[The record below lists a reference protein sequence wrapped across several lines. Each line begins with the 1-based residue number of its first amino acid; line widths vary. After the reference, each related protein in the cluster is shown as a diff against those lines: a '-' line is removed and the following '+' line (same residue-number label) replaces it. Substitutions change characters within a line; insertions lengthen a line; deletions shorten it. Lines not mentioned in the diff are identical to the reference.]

1 MAKLGKLPIVPIR
14 ILDERR
20 PVQEIP
26 TGFEEIRCLDASL
39 ADKLA
44 AYADHLTDFQ
54 PAMARVYS
62 ALVERLQAGD
72 AGAGALEEG
81 SALPGFLLP
90 DSAGNLIG
98 STDLLGA
105 GPLVVSFNRGHW
117 CAYCRLELLAL
128 ADIYPSIER
137 LGGDLVSIMPDCAA
151 PIRQFRDTFDIPFR
165 ILTDIDN
172 GYALTCGLMVSLG
185 NAIREMYLSVGRDL
199 SEYQGNDACF
209 VPIPATYVI
218 GPEGRVHGRFV
229 NPDFRRRMAPEDILE
244 CLEGI
249 A

>member
-1 MAKLGKLPIVPIR
+1 M
-14 ILDERR
+14 
-20 PVQEIP
+20 QEFSS
-26 TGFEEIRCLDASL
+26 GFEKIRCLDAPL

-44 AYADHLTDFQ
+44 AYTDHLAGSK
-54 PAMARVYS
+54 PVIARVYS
-62 ALVERLQAGD
+62 ALVERLVAAD
-72 AGAGALEEG
+72 AGSGAPGEG
-81 SALPGFLLP
+81 SALPAFLLP
-90 DSAGNLIG
+90 DSAGNLVG

-117 CAYCRLELLAL
+117 CVYCRLELLAL
-128 ADIYPSIER
+128 AEIYPDIKR
-137 LGGDLVSIMPDCAA
+137 LGGELVSIMPDCAT
-151 PIRQFRDTFDIPFR
+151 PVRHLRETFDIPFG

-185 NAIREMYLSVGRDL
+185 DAVREVYLNAGRDL
-199 SEYQGNDACF
+199 SEFQRNDACF

-218 GPEGRVHGRFV
+218 GSDGRVHGRLV
-229 NPDFRRRMAPEDILE
+229 HPDFSRRMAPEDILE